1 MAQPG
6 VPSPGGGSWLL
17 AVPDKVVDGEADVAG
32 DLPGQKWRE
41 IPARVGRD
49 GGRAPIRMAEPL
61 VGAAL
66 ADFGKTER
74 REDADDLARFEHRD
88 CGHGRSHHDG
98 LGADVVAFQL
108 GLPVVEDQ
116 GDHFPQ
122 VGVELV
128 ERFALAVGARE
139 TRHVADVQ
147 PGVAAAFDD
156 CGVRAHGCGFYRL

>member
-1 MAQPG
+1 MVQANIPSSGTG
-6 VPSPGGGSWLL
+6 VCLL
-17 AVPDKVVDGEADVAG
+17 AATDKVVDGEADVAG
-32 DLPGQKWRE
+32 DLPYQQWRQV
-41 IPARVGRD
+41 PARVDRD

-74 REDADDLARFEHRD
+74 GQDADDLARFEHRD

-98 LGADVVAFQL
+98 LCADVVAFHF
-108 GLPVVEDQ
+108 GLFAVEDQ
-116 GDHFPQ
+116 GNHFPQ

-128 ERFALAVGARE
+128 ERFALAVGTRE

-147 PGVAAAFDD
+147 AGVAATFDD
-156 CGVRAHGCGFYRL
+156 CGVRVHRCGFYQL